1 MPMARRRALAFAAA
15 LCATPRLASAQAQG
29 PWPNRPIRLVIPWPP
44 GQATDLAGRV
54 IAQRLQERL
63 GVAVVPEN
71 RAGAGGTIGSDV
83 VAKAAPDGYTLL
95 AGSSGPITI
104 SPLLQR
110 LPYDSQRDFT
120 AIAMF
125 GVSPYLLV
133 VKPDFRAETIQ
144 DFITLVRSR
153 PGHFTFGSSGTGAT
167 AHLIAEA
174 FNAAAGLDALHVPF
188 AGSAPSMTA
197 LVGGQI
203 SYAIETMAATWPL
216 VRQGA
221 LRALGISLSGGS
233 SLAPGVAPFAS
244 LGGALQGFDLGA
256 WVGLMGPA
264 HLPAPIAERLGE
276 EVVAA
281 MAVPEIRGR
290 FESISVEP
298 QPRATAPFTTYL
310 QEQQALFRSVIQRAN
325 IRIE

>member
-1 MPMARRRALAFAAA
+1 MPQAIRLALALLVALFGLPGLAAA
-15 LCATPRLASAQAQG
+15 QA
-29 PWPNRPIRLVIPWPP
+29 PWPNRPIRMVIPWPP

-63 GVAVVPEN
+63 GVPVVPEN

-110 LPYDSQRDFT
+110 LPYDAQRDFT

-133 VKPDFRAETIQ
+133 VKPDFPAQTIQ

-153 PGHFTFGSSGTGAT
+153 PGHYTFGSSGTGAT
-167 AHLIAEA
+167 AHLITEA

-188 AGSAPSMTA
+188 AGSAPEMTA
-197 LVGGQI
+197 LIGGQI
-203 SYAIETMAATWPL
+203 NYGIETMAATWPL

-233 SLAPGVAPFAS
+233 TLAPGVAPFATQP
-244 LGGALQGFDLGA
+244 GALQGFDAGA

-264 HLPAPIAERLGE
+264 NLPAPIAQRLAT
-276 EVVAA
+276 EVVEG
-281 MAVPEIRGR
+281 MAVPEVRSR
-290 FESISVEP
+290 FETISVEP
-298 QPRATAPFTTYL
+298 IPRATAPFTAYL
-310 QEQQALFRSVIQRAN
+310 AEQRALFQAIIQRNN
-325 IRIE
+325 IRLD